1 MNLRKRNHKHIEV
14 STHSFSDIMFFLML
28 FFLIASTLVSP
39 NVIKLLLPN
48 AGSKKSMSKESV
60 TLSVNTDKNY
70 FIDNKFVA
78 KENVKSTLM
87 GISKTL
93 TEPTIILKVDK
104 TLPVQ
109 DLVELL
115 DMGNE
120 LKIKMVLATQTAQ
133 Q

>member
-1 MNLRKRNHKHIEV
+1 
-14 STHSFSDIMFFLML
+14 MFKVIIILLCLLTAINKVEAQNDLQLLTINRVETNEKCNYTKNTIFL
-28 FFLIASTLVSP
+28 
-39 NVIKLLLPN
+39 
-48 AGSKKSMSKESV
+48 SV
-60 TLSVNTDKNY
+60 TSLKQY
-70 FIDNKFVA
+70 FIDSKNIS
-78 KENVKSTLM
+78 KSKLKTELSR
-87 GISKTL
+87 ISKTL

-120 LKIKMVLATQTAQ
+120 LKIKMVLATQTVQ